1 MLNSEVLKSY
11 FEQSEL
17 SLAYME
23 EKVSPNFLKF
33 LTGEKQPS
41 YQQLV
46 KIAKQFDIPVGLL
59 LLNKPVAEPTA
70 KLKFRTINSEYLA
83 KQSPELR
90 DTILE
95 MQDKQDFLKEEIDT
109 SLDFVGKF
117 STKSN
122 YFEVANYIKQKLGLG
137 NFPYLKKGNYFKFLR
152 SKVDQLGV
160 FVFLNGKVKDNS
172 HRTLNVDEFRG
183 FVLVDKEVPIIFIN
197 QRDSKNGQV
206 FTLIHEL
213 VHLFIG
219 ESEILGTQST
229 ERDYDKTEAF
239 VNKVTAEIL
248 VPNSVFR
255 EMVDQQGQ
263 DLDLLAKYFRV
274 SKFVVVR
281 RLKDNHYISAKDY
294 NRLVSE
300 LNLELTRYVQ
310 KKSSGGNYH
319 NNLNYRIDH
328 NFFKYVEGALNNQ
341 KISYTDAFNLVGV
354 GYKGYQ
360 ALKESR

>member
-1 MLNSEVLKSY
+1 MLNSKVLKSY

-23 EKVSPNFLKF
+23 EKVSPNFSKF

-59 LLNKPVAEPTA
+59 LLNKPVAEPAA

-95 MQDKQDFLKEEIDT
+95 MQDKQDFLKDEIDT

-122 YFEVANYIKQKLGLG
+122 YLEVANCIKQELNLGAS
-137 NFPYLKKGNYFKFLR
+137 PYLKGGNYFNFLR
-152 SKVDQLGV
+152 NKVDQLGV

-183 FVLVDKEVPIIFIN
+183 FVLVDKEAPIIFIN

-213 VHLFIG
+213 THLFIG
-219 ESEILGTQST
+219 ESEILGTQSI

-255 EMVDQQGQ
+255 EMVEQQGQ
-263 DLDLLAKYFRV
+263 DLDVLAKYFRV
-274 SKFVVVR
+274 SKFVIAR
-281 RLKDNHYISAKDY
+281 RLKDNRYISAKDY

-300 LNLELTRYVQ
+300 LNLELTKYVQ

-319 NNLNYRIDH
+319 NNLKYRIDR

-341 KISYTDAFNLVGV
+341 KISYTDAFNIVGV

-360 ALKESR
+360 ALRESR